1 MERHDTHAL
10 SSYTSSS
17 NNHSYELNSKIKK
30 GNHHDKYISDNL
42 NNKIHINKIQAK
54 KIDSILSKYEI
65 NNSDHPQNNKISK
78 KSIQKNEK
86 ENLKD
91 DEINLENLKN
101 LVENRNYANNIS
113 IYKDKIKNND
123 DIYNVNSNASNI
135 NSYLIKNNDLL
146 KIKMKEKKDEKLN
159 IIKNNRN
166 SEKEQKKI
174 DILVY
179 SLSYKPIKKENIFSK
194 VKKNNE
200 NDEQNSKKLKLKQ
213 DKLKLLTYLQVHK
226 SGNLLRG
233 EIKKPGISFIT
244 KVFKNS
250 YQSSQN
256 LLLTVKNDY
265 SFCTKISL
273 TNKKYKKKL
282 KIIKSLKKDDDEQ
295 IPSFSS
301 INTSSSNSVSKSKSK
316 SKTKKKL
323 KSLKSKDKIKLKRKS
338 YLYYPI
344 NSNKN
349 KKGHQSLSMNSK
361 YPKIKNNKE
370 EGKEAKKNKNKR
382 HSILKNKSLYI
393 SKKKQFGI
401 DKNLRNSMITNNKV
415 KTIYSKNENIKSI
428 NNNIKEKEKRKEKNF
443 NKYLEE
449 QKYRR
454 NKELSEYMKKNG
466 INSYNLFYPKEP
478 SPLLGIFKNK
488 YNIYQK
494 LNQERKNSIEIG
506 TNNKIIISNKKY
518 YKIKNHLKKDNSE
531 QKDDIQNYHLIER
544 HYGLEKDCPI
554 CRAFQM
560 RKISNDP
567 YITNTKSMNY
577 QNSDLFSSRMNQN
590 SFSFI
595 NLYGNDI
602 SNLSKNTKRN
612 NSALNINY
620 IEEYPQRKTFVFEY
634 FKH

>member
-1 MERHDTHAL
+1 
-10 SSYTSSS
+10 
-17 NNHSYELNSKIKK
+17 
-30 GNHHDKYISDNL
+30 
-42 NNKIHINKIQAK
+42 
-54 KIDSILSKYEI
+54 
-65 NNSDHPQNNKISK
+65 
-78 KSIQKNEK
+78 
-86 ENLKD
+86 
-91 DEINLENLKN
+91 
-101 LVENRNYANNIS
+101 
-113 IYKDKIKNND
+113 
-123 DIYNVNSNASNI
+123 
-135 NSYLIKNNDLL
+135 
-146 KIKMKEKKDEKLN
+146 
-159 IIKNNRN
+159 
-166 SEKEQKKI
+166 
-174 DILVY
+174 
-179 SLSYKPIKKENIFSK
+179 
-194 VKKNNE
+194 
-200 NDEQNSKKLKLKQ
+200 
-213 DKLKLLTYLQVHK
+213 
-226 SGNLLRG
+226 
-233 EIKKPGISFIT
+233 
-244 KVFKNS
+244 
-250 YQSSQN
+250 
-256 LLLTVKNDY
+256 
-265 SFCTKISL
+265 
-273 TNKKYKKKL
+273 
-282 KIIKSLKKDDDEQ
+282 
-295 IPSFSS
+295 
-301 INTSSSNSVSKSKSK
+301 
-316 SKTKKKL
+316 
-323 KSLKSKDKIKLKRKS
+323 
-338 YLYYPI
+338 
-344 NSNKN
+344 
-349 KKGHQSLSMNSK
+349 
-361 YPKIKNNKE
+361 
-370 EGKEAKKNKNKR
+370 
-382 HSILKNKSLYI
+382 LKNKSLYI